1 MAKIITTAI
10 VADIRNKLNG
20 SVFSKNRYG
29 SYVRTKVSP
38 VNPQTTAQQA
48 VRQRLGNNSSAW
60 RGLTDAQRLSWINA
74 APNFP
79 FTDIFGNSQTLSGQA
94 LYVKLN
100 NNIIMAGGSAMTTAP
115 TPIGISSM
123 VVTGLVSDVS
133 STTVTLTIS
142 VATVPVGFALAVFAT
157 PQITAGRNYV
167 TNRYRYLGN
176 FTATANDVTLY
187 TAYVAK
193 FGAIVAGMKVFVK
206 AFLISTTTG
215 QAGVPSSA
223 VATVTA

>member
-1 MAKIITTAI
+1 
-10 VADIRNKLNG
+10 
-20 SVFSKNRYG
+20 
-29 SYVRTKVSP
+29 
-38 VNPQTTAQQA
+38 VNPQTTDQQA

-60 RGLTDAQRLSWINA
+60 RGLTAAQQLSWINA
-74 APNFP
+74 AANFP
-79 FTDIFGNSQTLSGQA
+79 FTDIFGNSQTLSGQT

-100 NNIIMAGGSAMTTAP
+100 NNILMAGGSAMATAP
-115 TPIGISSM
+115 VPIGIASM
-123 VVTGLVSDVS
+123 VVLSLVSDVS

-142 VATVPVGFALAVFAT
+142 TATVPAGFVLAVFAT
-157 PQITAGRNYV
+157 PQITSGRHYV

-176 FTATANDVTLY
+176 FTATAGDVTLY

-193 FGAIVAGMKVFVK
+193 FGAITAGMKIFVK